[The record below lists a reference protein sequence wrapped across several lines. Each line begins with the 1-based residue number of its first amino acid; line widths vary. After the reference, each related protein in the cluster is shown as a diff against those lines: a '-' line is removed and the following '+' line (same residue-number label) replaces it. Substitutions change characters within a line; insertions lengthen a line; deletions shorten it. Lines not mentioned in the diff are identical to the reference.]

1 MKPTIF
7 GPKLWLCIAS
17 AKSYEASASSAQQ
30 SIALY
35 CDTSNINYNSISGVV
50 SICPRLEERHK
61 DAQYLVFAGNSMR
74 VAANADSVAYTSSTF
89 LIEEGTKKINLT
101 FSGSGNCYFS
111 SYQAQ
116 ETMFYLTRVTLTLY
130 KSDGTFLKSVTRG
143 PLAHSRPAYK
153 FNTGAMS
160 LEYECNLG
168 DSETAYYYFIVT
180 TERYSPTAVDFVVS
194 GAQGHHSIASTICEG
209 SWGNIIGTLSD
220 TVKVAGEV
228 HYAILDN
235 YIRPD

>member
-17 AKSYEASASSAQQ
+17 AKSYEASASSAKQ

-35 CDTSNINYNSISGVV
+35 CDTSNIDYNPISGVV

-61 DAQYLVFAGNSMR
+61 DAQYLVFAGNSMS
-74 VAANADSVAYTSSTF
+74 VSANAESVAYTSSTF
-89 LIEEGTKKINLT
+89 LVKEATKKISIT
-101 FSGSGNCYFS
+101 FSGSGHCYFK
-111 SYQAQ
+111 SYQAG
-116 ETMFYLTRVTLTLY
+116 TTRYYLSYVTLTLY
-130 KSDGTFLKSVTRG
+130 KADGTFLKSVTSA
-143 PLAHSRPAYK
+143 PLAHNRSTYL
-153 FNTGAMS
+153 FNTGEML

-168 DSETAYYYFIVT
+168 DSETAYYYFVIT
-180 TERYSPTAVDFVVS
+180 TGRSSPITVDFTVS
-194 GAQGHHSIASTICEG
+194 SVGPGTFASTACSG

>member
-17 AKSYEASASSAQQ
+17 AKSYEASASSAKQ

-35 CDTSNINYNSISGVV
+35 CDTSNIDYNSSSGVV

-74 VAANADSVAYTSSTF
+74 VTAYADSVAYTSSTF
-89 LIEEGTKKINLT
+89 LIKEATKKINLT
-101 FSGSGNCYFS
+101 FSGSGQCYFS
-111 SYQAQ
+111 SYQAG

-143 PLAHSRPAYK
+143 PLAHNRSTYL

-180 TERYSPTAVDFVVS
+180 TERYSPTAVDFVVAGS
-194 GAQGHHSIASTICEG
+194 HTTVGFTVCEG

>member
-17 AKSYEASASSAQQ
+17 AKSYEASASSAKQ

-35 CDTSNINYNSISGVV
+35 CDTSNIDYNSISGVV

-61 DAQYLVFAGNSMR
+61 DAQYLVFAGNSMS
-74 VAANADSVAYTSSTF
+74 VVANAESVAYTSSTF
-89 LIEEGTKKINLT
+89 LIKEATKKINIT
-101 FSGSGNCYFS
+101 FSGSGHCFFK
-111 SYQAQ
+111 SYQAGTIQ
-116 ETMFYLTRVTLTLY
+116 FYVSYVTLTLY
-130 KSDGTFLKSVTRG
+130 KSDGTFLKSVTRA
-143 PLAHSRPAYK
+143 PLAHSRPAYL

-168 DSETAYYYFIVT
+168 DSETAYYYFVVT
-180 TERYSPTAVDFVVS
+180 TGRSYPITVDFTESS
-194 GAQGHHSIASTICEG
+194 GGPGSYASTTCSG

>member
-17 AKSYEASASSAQQ
+17 AKSYEASASSAEQ

-35 CDTSNINYNSISGVV
+35 CDTSNIDYNSISGAV

-61 DAQYLVFAGNSMR
+61 DAQYLVFAGNSMQ
-74 VAANADSVAYTSSTF
+74 VHDYADSVAYTSSTF
-89 LIEEGTKKINLT
+89 LIKEATKKINIS
-101 FSGSGNCYFS
+101 FSGTGHCYFKS
-111 SYQAQ
+111 QLAE

-130 KSDGTFLKSVTRG
+130 KADGTFLKSVTRA
-143 PLAHSRPAYK
+143 PLAHNRSTYL
-153 FNTGAMS
+153 FNTGTML

-168 DSETAYYYFIVT
+168 DSETAYYYFVVT
-180 TERYSPTAVDFVVS
+180 AGRYSPITVDFVEPS
-194 GAQGHHSIASTICEG
+194 GGPGSFGSTLCEG

-220 TVKVAGEV
+220 TVKAAGEV

>member
-35 CDTSNINYNSISGVV
+35 CDTANIDYSSTSGVV
-50 SICPRLEERHK
+50 SICPRLEERHQ

-74 VAANADSVAYTSSTF
+74 VSNYADSVAYTSSTF
-89 LIEEGTKKINLT
+89 LIKEATKKINIT
-101 FSGSGNCYFS
+101 FSGSGRCFFKNYN
-111 SYQAQ
+111 AQ

-143 PLAHSRPAYK
+143 PLAHNRSTYL
-153 FNTGAMS
+153 FNTGEMS

-168 DSETAYYYFIVT
+168 DSEVAYYYFMITTGRSSPVT
-180 TERYSPTAVDFVVS
+180 VDFTEPQGGS
-194 GAQGHHSIASTICEG
+194 GSYAFTVCEG
-209 SWGNIIGTLSD
+209 SWGNIIGTLPD
-220 TVKVAGEV
+220 TVKIAGEV

>member
-17 AKSYEASASSAQQ
+17 AKSYEASASSAKQ

-35 CDTSNINYNSISGVV
+35 CDTSNIDYNSSSGVV

-74 VAANADSVAYTSSTF
+74 VAAAADSVAYTSSTF
-89 LIEEGTKKINLT
+89 LIKEATKKINIT
-101 FSGSGNCYFS
+101 FSGSGNCYFQS
-111 SYQAQ
+111 HLAG
-116 ETMFYLTRVTLTLY
+116 ETTFYLTRVTLTLY

-143 PLAHSRPAYK
+143 PLAHSRPAYL

-194 GAQGHHSIASTICEG
+194 SGGHSSFGSTICEG
-209 SWGNIIGTLSD
+209 SWDNIIGTLSD

>member
-35 CDTSNINYNSISGVV
+35 CDTSNIDYNSISGAV

-61 DAQYLVFAGNSMR
+61 NAQYLVFAGNSMR
-74 VAANADSVAYTSSTF
+74 VAAAADSVAYTSSTF
-89 LIEEGTKKINLT
+89 LIKEATKKINLT
-101 FSGSGNCYFS
+101 FSGSGQCYFS
-111 SYQAQ
+111 SFQLGN
-116 ETMFYLTRVTLTLY
+116 TTFYLTHVTLTLY

-143 PLAHSRPAYK
+143 PLAHSRPAYL

-168 DSETAYYYFIVT
+168 DSETAYYYFVVT
-180 TERYSPTAVDFVVS
+180 AGRYSPTAVDFVVS
-194 GAQGHHSIASTICEG
+194 SGGPGTYGFTVCEG
-209 SWGNIIGTLSD
+209 SWSNIIGTLSD